1 MGKRI
6 CLVSI
11 SKHFTFQETV
21 LNLKKNI
28 DLNEKD
34 DIVSVITSSTKS
46 YELENED
53 ELVFRTDYKYTSF
66 NPFHHLKSIKEIVK
80 FILNFK
86 PTHLIFINVHPLNLY
101 LSKKFKKKVSVYN
114 IIHDVIPH
122 KGDKNCHMIEMYNK
136 AICKRTNYIIL
147 HNLKDIVLF
156 SQINEFPNEHI
167 KTTEL
172 WREYEPFEP
181 YKESC
186 QILFFG
192 RVNPYKGVHYIKQM
206 AERLPKFE
214 FLIVGRWD
222 QTMIEEKESFA
233 KVPNIKV
240 IDEIIPFEKM
250 SEFFYNSALVIIP
263 YTTATQSGVIID
275 AYKYSRPVVAF
286 NVGAIR
292 EQVEDQKTGY
302 LIEEGNIDALID
314 AMRNYLNLSLE
325 FKMKLA
331 HGAWEFGYQ
340 KYSTQVGYKR
350 LLDLL
355 D

>member
-11 SKHFTFQETV
+11 SQHFTFQETV

-34 DIVSVITSSTKS
+34 DIVSVITLSTKS

-53 ELVFRTDYKYTSF
+53 ELVFRTDYKYTSL

-80 FILNFK
+80 YIKNFK
-86 PTHLIFINVHPLNLY
+86 PTHLIFINVHPLNVY
-101 LSKKFKKKVSVYN
+101 LSKKFKKKMSVYN

-122 KGDKNCHMIEMYNK
+122 KGDKNYRLVEMYNK
-136 AICKRTNYIIL
+136 AICKCTNYIIL
-147 HNLKDIVLF
+147 HNHKDTVLF
-156 SQINEFPNEHI
+156 SQINKFPIEHI

-172 WREYEPFEP
+172 WREYGPFKP
-181 YKESC
+181 YKESN

-192 RVNPYKGVHYIKQM
+192 RVNPYKGVHYIKQI

-214 FLIVGRWD
+214 FLIVGRWN
-222 QTMIEEKESFA
+222 QAMIEEKKSFV

-240 IDEIIPFEKM
+240 IDEVIPFEKM

-263 YTTATQSGVIID
+263 YATATQSGVIID

-286 NVGAIR
+286 NVGALG
-292 EQVEDQKTGY
+292 EQVENLKTGY
-302 LIEEGNIDALID
+302 LIEEGNIYAMID
-314 AMRNYLNLSLE
+314 AMRNYLNLSFE
-325 FKMKLA
+325 CKMKLA
-331 HGAWEFGYQ
+331 HDAWEYGYH
-340 KYSTQVGYKR
+340 KYSTQEGYRR
-350 LLDLL
+350 LLNLL